1 MRLSAASRSEMN
13 RGVRSPF
20 SLCGAF
26 MLRRR
31 QGTPDT
37 GDDHEMHITRR
48 KTKQIRVGNVKIG
61 GDAPISVQSM
71 CSTDTRDVAATV
83 EQIRQLEAVGCELI
97 RVAVPDMEAAEAL
110 RKIKAQMS
118 VPLIADIHFDHRLAV
133 KAAGVVDC
141 VRINPGNIGAWWKV
155 TEVIK
160 AVNDRGIPLRIGVNG
175 GSLERALLDKYGY
188 PTAEA
193 LAESALNAVHALEDV
208 GFTNMKVSLKA
219 SDVHLAIDAY
229 WLFAHQT
236 DYPLHI
242 GITEAGTVM
251 TGAVKS
257 AIGLG
262 WLLSHG
268 IGDTLRVSLAA
279 DPVEEVKVGFEILK
293 SLELRH
299 RGINVIACPTCGR
312 VEIDVVR
319 MANELEKRLAHIKT
333 PLNVSVL
340 GCVVNGIG
348 EGKEADIGV
357 AGGEGVGIL
366 FKKGKLLR
374 KVPMAELMDR
384 LIEEVELLAREK
396 EAEGARDEQPA
407 PPYEHASS
415 PVRSDGS
422 MATSSLVRELP
433 VI

>member
-1 MRLSAASRSEMN
+1 MR
-13 RGVRSPF
+13 V
-20 SLCGAF
+20 
-26 MLRRR
+26 
-31 QGTPDT
+31 
-37 GDDHEMHITRR
+37 
-48 KTKQIRVGNVKIG
+48 G

-83 EQIRQLEAVGCELI
+83 EQIRQLETAGCELI
-97 RVAVPDMEAAEAL
+97 RVAVPDEEAAAAL
-110 RKIKAQMS
+110 PKIKAAMT
-118 VPLIADIHFDHRLAV
+118 VPLIADIHFDHRLAL
-133 KAAGVVDC
+133 KAAEVVDC

-155 TEVIK
+155 EEVIK
-160 AVNDRGIPLRIGVNG
+160 AVNDHGVPIRVGVNG
-175 GSLERALLDKYGY
+175 GSLERPLLEKYGW
-188 PTAEA
+188 PSPEA

-219 SDVHLAIDAY
+219 SDVHHALDAY
-229 WLFAHQT
+229 YLFAMQS

-242 GITEAGTVM
+242 GITEAGTAM

-257 AIGLG
+257 SIGLG
-262 WLLSHG
+262 YLLAQG

-319 MANELEKRLAHIKT
+319 MANELEKKLGHIKT

-348 EGKEADIGV
+348 EGKEADIGI
-357 AGGEGVGIL
+357 AGGEGKGIL
-366 FKKGKLLR
+366 FKKGKLVR
-374 KVPMAELMDR
+374 KVPMEELMDT
-384 LIEEVELLAREK
+384 LIHEVEIMAKEK
-396 EAEGARDEQPA
+396 EAEGSGDASAHGNEAGWEPLAPEADQP
-407 PPYEHASS
+407 STLGKVI
-415 PVRSDGS
+415 PVLSNK
-422 MATSSLVRELP
+422 P
-433 VI
+433 

>member
-1 MRLSAASRSEMN
+1 MY
-13 RGVRSPF
+13 
-20 SLCGAF
+20 
-26 MLRRR
+26 
-31 QGTPDT
+31 
-37 GDDHEMHITRR
+37 ITRR
-48 KTKQIRVGNVKIG
+48 KTKQIKVGKVKIG

-71 CSTDTRDVAATV
+71 TTTDTRDVNATV
-83 EQIRQLEAVGCELI
+83 EQIRRLEEAGCEII
-97 RVAVPDMEAAEAL
+97 RVAVPDMAAAAAL
-110 RKIKAQMS
+110 PKIKTQMT
-118 VPLIADIHFDHRLAV
+118 VPLIADIHFDHRLAL
-133 KAAGVVDC
+133 KAAEVVDC
-141 VRINPGNIGAWWKV
+141 VRINPGNIGAWWK
-155 TEVIK
+155 TAEVIK
-160 AVNDRGIPLRIGVNG
+160 AVNERGIPLRIGVNG
-175 GSLERALLDKYGY
+175 GSLERHLLDKYGY

-219 SDVHLAIDAY
+219 SDVHLAVDAY
-229 WLFAHQT
+229 WLFALQSN
-236 DYPLHI
+236 YPLHI
-242 GITEAGTVM
+242 GITEAGTAQ

-299 RGINVIACPTCGR
+299 HGINVIACPTCGR

-319 MANELEKRLAHIKT
+319 MANELEKRLGHIKA

-348 EGKEADIGV
+348 EGKEADIGI

-374 KVPMAELMDR
+374 KVPAEELMET
-384 LIEEVELLAREK
+384 LIQEVEILAKEK
-396 EAEGARDEQPA
+396 EAEEASEAA
-407 PPYEHASS
+407 PPTVTGAGNRGHARSS
-415 PVRSDGS
+415 ADRSTDSPSSSGREIPV
-422 MATSSLVRELP
+422 LP
-433 VI
+433 NKR

>member
-1 MRLSAASRSEMN
+1 
-13 RGVRSPF
+13 
-20 SLCGAF
+20 
-26 MLRRR
+26 
-31 QGTPDT
+31 
-37 GDDHEMHITRR
+37 MHITRR
-48 KTKQIRVGNVKIG
+48 RTRQIQVGTVKIG

-71 CSTDTRDVAATV
+71 CSTDTRDVEATV

-97 RVAVPDMEAAEAL
+97 RVAVPDEEAAAAL
-110 RKIKAQMS
+110 PRIKAAMT
-118 VPLIADIHFDHRLAV
+118 VPLIADIHFDYRLAV
-133 KAAGVVDC
+133 SAARVVDC

-155 TEVIK
+155 EEVIK
-160 AVNDRGIPLRIGVNG
+160 AVNDRGIPIRIGVNG
-175 GSLERALLDKYGY
+175 GSLERPLLEKYGW
-188 PTAEA
+188 PSPEA
-193 LAESALNAVHALEDV
+193 LSESALNAVHALEDV

-219 SDVHLAIDAY
+219 SDVHHAIDAY
-229 WLFAHQT
+229 WLFAHQS

-242 GITEAGTVM
+242 GITEAGTAM

-262 WLLSHG
+262 YLLTNG

-319 MANELEKRLAHIKT
+319 MANELEKKLGHIKT

-348 EGKEADIGV
+348 EGKEADIGI
-357 AGGEGVGIL
+357 AGGEGKGIL
-366 FKKGKLLR
+366 FKKGKLVR
-374 KVPMAELMDR
+374 KVPMEELMDT
-384 LIEEVELLAREK
+384 LIEEVEQLAKEK
-396 EAEGARDEQPA
+396 EAEGNEKAAAHTDSSGWQPV
-407 PPYEHASS
+407 ASQVDRPS
-415 PVRSDGS
+415 TLGREIPV
-422 MATSSLVRELP
+422 LP
-433 VI
+433 HR

>member
-1 MRLSAASRSEMN
+1 MY
-13 RGVRSPF
+13 
-20 SLCGAF
+20 
-26 MLRRR
+26 
-31 QGTPDT
+31 
-37 GDDHEMHITRR
+37 ITRR
-48 KTKQIRVGNVKIG
+48 KTRQIKVGKVKVG

-71 CSTDTRDVAATV
+71 TTTDTRDVNATV
-83 EQIRQLEAVGCELI
+83 EQIRRLEEAGCEII

-110 RKIKAQMS
+110 PKIKMQMT
-118 VPLIADIHFDHRLAV
+118 VPLISDIHFDHRLAL
-133 KAAGVVDC
+133 KAAEVVDC
-141 VRINPGNIGAWWKV
+141 VRINPGNIGTWWK
-155 TEVIK
+155 TAEVIK
-160 AVNDRGIPLRIGVNG
+160 AANERGIPLRIGVNG
-175 GSLERALLDKYGY
+175 GSLERHLLDKYGY

-219 SDVHLAIDAY
+219 SDVHMAVDAY
-229 WLFAHQT
+229 WLFAQQSN
-236 DYPLHI
+236 YPLHL
-242 GITEAGTVM
+242 GITEAGTAM
-251 TGAVKS
+251 TGSVKS
-257 AIGLG
+257 AIGIG
-262 WLLSHG
+262 WLLSQG

-319 MANELEKRLAHIKT
+319 MANELEKRLGHIKT

-348 EGKEADIGV
+348 EGKEADIGI

-374 KVPMAELMDR
+374 KVPSEELMET
-384 LIEEVELLAREK
+384 LIQEVETLAKEK
-396 EAEGARDEQPA
+396 EAEDTDQGATTPATNGQNGSHTEQPMQFM
-407 PPYEHASS
+407 SS
-415 PVRSDGS
+415 KPSLPREIPV
-422 MATSSLVRELP
+422 LP
-433 VI
+433 NKR

>member
-1 MRLSAASRSEMN
+1 MY
-13 RGVRSPF
+13 
-20 SLCGAF
+20 
-26 MLRRR
+26 
-31 QGTPDT
+31 
-37 GDDHEMHITRR
+37 ITRR
-48 KTKQIRVGNVKIG
+48 KTRQIRVGKVKIG

-71 CSTDTRDVAATV
+71 TTTDTRDVKATV
-83 EQIRQLEAVGCELI
+83 EQIRRLEEVGCELI
-97 RVAVPDMEAAEAL
+97 RVAVPDMEAADAL
-110 RKIKAQMS
+110 PKIKAQMT
-118 VPLIADIHFDHRLAV
+118 VPLIADIHFDHRLAL
-133 KAAGVVDC
+133 KAAQVVDC

-160 AVNDRGIPLRIGVNG
+160 AVNDHGIPLRIGVNG
-175 GSLERALLDKYGY
+175 GSLERHLLEKYGF

-193 LAESALNAVHALEDV
+193 LSESALNAVRALEDV

-219 SDVHLAIDAY
+219 SDVHMAVDAY
-229 WLFAHQT
+229 YLFSQQSN
-236 DYPLHI
+236 YPLHI
-242 GITEAGTVM
+242 GITEAGTAM

-262 WLLSHG
+262 WLLSSG
-268 IGDTLRVSLAA
+268 VGDTLRVSLAA

-319 MANELEKRLAHIKT
+319 MANELEKRLGHIKT

-348 EGKEADIGV
+348 EGKEADIGI

-366 FKKGKLLR
+366 FKKGKLVR
-374 KVPMAELMDR
+374 KVPIAELMEC
-384 LIEEVELLAREK
+384 LIEEVDQMAKEK
-396 EAEGARDEQPA
+396 EAEDSDSMLSSNGQHAGITLDSTDA
-407 PPYEHASS
+407 PMPSTLGREI
-415 PVRSDGS
+415 PV
-422 MATSSLVRELP
+422 LP
-433 VI
+433 NKH